1 MTGSSR
7 SDNARRH
14 GVLARP
20 NEQLVMDHL
29 RDILGEPAPLILPG
43 ALSERE
49 LAALELAEAE
59 VQVDRAQAHYVEC
72 QGVERIEDLD
82 DGIDHLADLICFD
95 WVDDATKAEAARR
108 IFHCDRFAH
117 RTAWDRRRLASRYLR
132 EATARRDRALR
143 AFHKL

>member
-1 MTGSSR
+1 MTGNNHSE
-7 SDNARRH
+7 NARRH

-20 NEQLVMDHL
+20 NEQAVMDYL
-29 RDILGEPAPLILPG
+29 RDILGAPAPLPLPG

-49 LAALELAEAE
+49 LSALELAEAE
-59 VQVDRAQAHYVEC
+59 AQLDRAQAYYVEC
-72 QGVERIEDLD
+72 QGVERVQDLD

-132 EATARRDRALR
+132 EATARRDRALG
-143 AFHKL
+143 AFLKF